1 MESLEIPDGHRSGFV
16 ALAGRPN
23 VGKST
28 LINRLLGQR
37 IAAVS
42 PKPQTTR
49 QRQLGILS
57 LPDAQLIFV
66 DTPGIHEPLH
76 KLGEKMNEE
85 ALSSLREADVVL
97 ALFDLTR
104 PPNEEDIQVA
114 AQIREIQGQIPA
126 IIALTKADRVPDD
139 RMSDRRAAFRTLL
152 PEADFLEI
160 SSTRGDNLDELI
172 ERIKG
177 ELPEGP
183 RLFPPETIT
192 DAYERDI
199 AADMIRAAALKN
211 LRDEVPHCLAIR
223 IDEFEERN
231 EHGAYIEATI
241 FVERDSQKGIV
252 IGKGGTMLKTIG
264 TFARKEIEA
273 ATDRKIYLK
282 LRVKVLPGWRNDEN
296 KLKSFGFGG
305 SGH

>member
-1 MESLEIPDGHRSGFV
+1 MESFEIPDGHRSGFV

-97 ALFDLTR
+97 VLFDLTR

-211 LRDEVPHCLAIR
+211 LRDEVPHSLAIR
-223 IDEFEERN
+223 IDEFKERN

-264 TFARKEIEA
+264 TFARKDIEA

-296 KLKSFGFGG
+296 KLKSFGFRE

>member
-211 LRDEVPHCLAIR
+211 LRDEVPHSLAIR
-223 IDEFEERN
+223 IDEFKERN

-264 TFARKEIEA
+264 TFARKDIEA

>member
-1 MESLEIPDGHRSGFV
+1 MESLEVPDGHRSGFV

-49 QRQLGILS
+49 QRQLGILT

-85 ALSSLREADVVL
+85 ALSSLQEADVVL

-104 PPNEEDIQVA
+104 PPNEEDGQVA
-114 AQIREIQGQIPA
+114 AQVREIQGKIPT

-172 ERIKG
+172 ERIKAK
-177 ELPEGP
+177 LPEGP
-183 RLFPPETIT
+183 RLYPPETIT

>member
-1 MESLEIPDGHRSGFV
+1 MESLEVPDGHRSGFV

-211 LRDEVPHCLAIR
+211 LRDEVPHSLAIR
-223 IDEFEERN
+223 IDEFKERN

-264 TFARKEIEA
+264 TFARKDIEA

>member
-1 MESLEIPDGHRSGFV
+1 MASLEIPDGHRSGFV

-28 LINRLLGQR
+28 LINRVLGQR

-49 QRQLGILS
+49 QRQLGILT

-66 DTPGIHEPLH
+66 DTPGLHEPLH

-85 ALSSLREADVVL
+85 ALSSLHDADVIL

-104 PPNEEDIQVA
+104 PPNEEDRLVA
-114 AQIREIQGQIPA
+114 AQVREIQGQIPTL
-126 IIALTKADRVPDD
+126 IALTKVDRVPDD
-139 RMSDRRAAFRTLL
+139 RLSDRRAAFRTML
-152 PEADFLEI
+152 PDADFLEI
-160 SSTRGDNLDELI
+160 SATRGDNLEELI
-172 ERIKG
+172 TLIKDK
-177 ELPEGP
+177 LPEGS

-192 DAYERDI
+192 NTYERDI

-211 LRDEVPHCLAIR
+211 LRNEVPHSLAIR

-252 IGKGGTMLKTIG
+252 IGKGGSMLKTIG
-264 TFARKEIEA
+264 TFARMEIEA
-273 ATDRKIYLK
+273 ATDRKIFLR
-282 LRVKVLPGWRNDEN
+282 LRVKVLPGWRNDED

-305 SGH
+305 SGP

>member
-1 MESLEIPDGHRSGFV
+1 MESPDIPDGHRSGFV

-49 QRQLGILS
+49 QRQLGILT
-57 LPDAQLIFV
+57 LPEAQLIFV
-66 DTPGIHEPLH
+66 DTPGLHEPLH

-85 ALSSLREADVVL
+85 ALSSLQEADVVL

-104 PPNEEDIQVA
+104 PPSEEDRHVVDQVKKIQ
-114 AQIREIQGQIPA
+114 EQIPTL
-126 IIALTKADRVPDD
+126 IALTKVDRVPEE
-139 RMSDRRAAFRTLL
+139 RLSDRRAAFRALL
-152 PEADFLEI
+152 PDADFLEI
-160 SSTRGDNLDELI
+160 SSTRGDNLDELVK
-172 ERIKG
+172 RITV

-183 RLFPPETIT
+183 LLYPEDTIT

-241 FVERDSQKGIV
+241 FVERESQKGIV
-252 IGKGGTMLKTIG
+252 IGKGGKMLKTIG
-264 TFARKEIEA
+264 TFARTEIEA
-273 ATDRKIYLK
+273 ATGRKVYLK

-305 SGH
+305 

>member
-1 MESLEIPDGHRSGFV
+1 MESNGAPDGHRSGFV

-49 QRQLGILS
+49 QRQLGILT

-85 ALSSLREADVVL
+85 ALSSLQDADVVL

-104 PPNEEDIQVA
+104 PPNEEDMQVA
-114 AQIREIQGQIPA
+114 TQIREVQGQIPT

-160 SSTRGDNLDELI
+160 SSTRGDNLDELV
-172 ERIKG
+172 ERIKA

-183 RLFPPETIT
+183 RLFPPEMIT

-211 LRDEVPHCLAIR
+211 LRDEVPHSLAIR

>member
-1 MESLEIPDGHRSGFV
+1 MESPEIPDGHRSGFI

-49 QRQLGILS
+49 QRQLGILT
-57 LPDAQLIFV
+57 LPEAQLIFV
-66 DTPGIHEPLH
+66 DTPGLHEPLH

-85 ALSSLREADVVL
+85 ALSSLQEADVVL

-104 PPNEEDIQVA
+104 PPSEEDRHVIDQVKK
-114 AQIREIQGQIPA
+114 IQGQIPTL
-126 IIALTKADRVPDD
+126 IVLTKVDRVPEE
-139 RMSDRRAAFRTLL
+139 RLSDRRAAFRALL
-152 PEADFLEI
+152 PDAYFLEI
-160 SSTRGDNLDELI
+160 SSTRGDNLDELVK
-172 ERIKG
+172 RITV

-183 RLFPPETIT
+183 LLYPEDTIT

-211 LRDEVPHCLAIR
+211 LRDEVPHSLAIR

-241 FVERDSQKGIV
+241 FVERESQKGIV
-252 IGKGGTMLKTIG
+252 IGKGGKMLKTIG
-264 TFARKEIEA
+264 TFARTEIEA
-273 ATDRKIYLK
+273 ATGRKVYLK

-305 SGH
+305 

>member
-1 MESLEIPDGHRSGFV
+1 MESLEVPDGHRSGFV

-49 QRQLGILS
+49 QRQLGILT

-85 ALSSLREADVVL
+85 ALSSLQEADVVL

-104 PPNEEDIQVA
+104 PPNEEDGQVA
-114 AQIREIQGQIPA
+114 AKIREI
-126 IIALTKADRVPDD
+126 PDD
-139 RMSDRRAAFRTLL
+139 RLSDRRAAFRTLL
-152 PEADFLEI
+152 LEADFLEI

-172 ERIKG
+172 ERIKAK
-177 ELPEGP
+177 LPEGP
-183 RLFPPETIT
+183 RLYPPETIT

-199 AADMIRAAALKN
+199 AADMIR
-211 LRDEVPHCLAIR
+211 R
-223 IDEFEERN
+223 
-231 EHGAYIEATI
+231 
-241 FVERDSQKGIV
+241 
-252 IGKGGTMLKTIG
+252 
-264 TFARKEIEA
+264 
-273 ATDRKIYLK
+273 
-282 LRVKVLPGWRNDEN
+282 
-296 KLKSFGFGG
+296 
-305 SGH
+305 

>member
-1 MESLEIPDGHRSGFV
+1 MESPEIPDGHRSGFI

-49 QRQLGILS
+49 QRQLGILT
-57 LPDAQLIFV
+57 LPEAQLIFV
-66 DTPGIHEPLH
+66 DTPGLHEPLH

-85 ALSSLREADVVL
+85 ALSSLQEADVVL

-104 PPNEEDIQVA
+104 PPSEEDRHVIDQVKK
-114 AQIREIQGQIPA
+114 IQGQIPSL
-126 IIALTKADRVPDD
+126 IVLTKVDRVPEE
-139 RMSDRRAAFRTLL
+139 RLSDRRAAFRALL
-152 PEADFLEI
+152 PDADFLEI
-160 SSTRGDNLDELI
+160 SSTRGDNLDELVK
-172 ERIKG
+172 RITV

-183 RLFPPETIT
+183 LLYPEDTIT

-211 LRDEVPHCLAIR
+211 LRDEVPHSLAIR

-241 FVERDSQKGIV
+241 FVERESQKGIV
-252 IGKGGTMLKTIG
+252 IGKGGKMLKTIG
-264 TFARKEIEA
+264 TFARTEIEA
-273 ATDRKIYLK
+273 ATGRKVYLK

-305 SGH
+305 

>member
-1 MESLEIPDGHRSGFV
+1 MASLEIPDGHRSGFV

-28 LINRLLGQR
+28 LINRVLGQR

-49 QRQLGILS
+49 QRQLGILT

-66 DTPGIHEPLH
+66 DTPGLHEPLH

-85 ALSSLREADVVL
+85 ALSSLHDADVIL

-104 PPNEEDIQVA
+104 PPNEEDRLVA
-114 AQIREIQGQIPA
+114 AQVREIQGQIPTL
-126 IIALTKADRVPDD
+126 IALTKVDRVPND
-139 RMSDRRAAFRTLL
+139 RLSDRRAAFRTML
-152 PEADFLEI
+152 PDADFLEI
-160 SSTRGDNLDELI
+160 SATRGDNLEELI
-172 ERIKG
+172 TLIKDK
-177 ELPEGP
+177 LPEGS

-192 DAYERDI
+192 NTYERDI

-211 LRDEVPHCLAIR
+211 LRNEVPHSLAIR

-252 IGKGGTMLKTIG
+252 IGKGGSMLKTIG
-264 TFARKEIEA
+264 TFARMEIEA
-273 ATDRKIYLK
+273 ATDRKIFLR
-282 LRVKVLPGWRNDEN
+282 LRVKVLPGWRNDED

-305 SGH
+305 SGP

>member
-1 MESLEIPDGHRSGFV
+1 MESIEVPDGHRSGFI

-49 QRQLGILS
+49 QRQLGILT
-57 LPDAQLIFV
+57 LPDAQLVFV
-66 DTPGIHEPLH
+66 DTPGLHEPLH

-85 ALSSLREADVVL
+85 ALSSLHEADVIL

-104 PPNEEDIQVA
+104 PPNEEDRHVA
-114 AQIREIQGQIPA
+114 AQIREIQGQTPTV
-126 IIALTKADRVPDD
+126 IALTKADRVPDE
-139 RMSDRRAAFRTLL
+139 RMSDRRAAFRSLL

-160 SSTRGDNLDELI
+160 SSTRGDNLDELV
-172 ERIKG
+172 ERITAQ
-177 ELPEGP
+177 LPEGP
-183 RLFPPETIT
+183 CLYPPETIT
-192 DAYERDI
+192 DAFERDI
-199 AADMIRAAALKN
+199 AADLIRAAALKN
-211 LRDEVPHCLAIR
+211 LRDEVPHSLAVR

-252 IGKGGTMLKTIG
+252 IGKGGKMLKTIG
-264 TFARKEIEA
+264 TFARMEIEA

-296 KLKSFGFGG
+296 KLKSFGFGR
-305 SGH
+305 SGR

>member
-264 TFARKEIEA
+264 TFARKDIEA

>member
-1 MESLEIPDGHRSGFV
+1 MESLDVPDGHRSGFV

-28 LINRLLGQR
+28 LINRLIGQR

-49 QRQLGILS
+49 QRQLGILT

-85 ALSSLREADVVL
+85 ALSSLQEADVVL

-114 AQIREIQGQIPA
+114 AKIREIQGPLPTL
-126 IIALTKADRVPDD
+126 IALTKVARVPED
-139 RMSDRRAAFRTLL
+139 RLSDRRAAVRTLL
-152 PEADFLEI
+152 PEADFIEI
-160 SSTRGDNLDELI
+160 SSTRGDNLDILV

-211 LRDEVPHCLAIR
+211 LRDEVPHSLAIR

>member
-1 MESLEIPDGHRSGFV
+1 MESLEVPDGHRSGFV

-211 LRDEVPHCLAIR
+211 LRDEVPHSLAIR
-223 IDEFEERN
+223 IDEFKERN

>member
-1 MESLEIPDGHRSGFV
+1 MASLEIPDGHRSGFV

-49 QRQLGILS
+49 QRQLGILT

-66 DTPGIHEPLH
+66 DTPGLHEPLH

-85 ALSSLREADVVL
+85 ALSSLHDADVVL

-104 PPNEEDIQVA
+104 PPNEEDRLVA
-114 AQIREIQGQIPA
+114 AQVREIQGQIPTL
-126 IIALTKADRVPDD
+126 IALTKVDRVPDD
-139 RMSDRRAAFRTLL
+139 RLSDRRATFRTML

-160 SSTRGDNLDELI
+160 SATRGDNLEELVTLLI
-172 ERIKG
+172 DK
-177 ELPEGP
+177 LPEGS

-211 LRDEVPHCLAIR
+211 LRNEVPHSLAIR

-252 IGKGGTMLKTIG
+252 IGKGGSMLKTIG
-264 TFARKEIEA
+264 TFARMEIEA
-273 ATDRKIYLK
+273 ATDRKIFLR

-305 SGH
+305 SGP

>member
-1 MESLEIPDGHRSGFV
+1 MASLEIPDGHRSGFV

-49 QRQLGILS
+49 QRQLGILT

-66 DTPGIHEPLH
+66 DTPGLHEPLH

-85 ALSSLREADVVL
+85 ALSSLHDADVVL

-104 PPNEEDIQVA
+104 PPNEEDRLVA
-114 AQIREIQGQIPA
+114 AQVREIQGQIPTL
-126 IIALTKADRVPDD
+126 IALTKVDRVPDD
-139 RMSDRRAAFRTLL
+139 RLSDRRAAFRTML

-160 SSTRGDNLDELI
+160 SATRGDNLEELVTLI
-172 ERIKG
+172 LDK
-177 ELPEGP
+177 LPEGS

-211 LRDEVPHCLAIR
+211 LRNEVPHSLAIR

-252 IGKGGTMLKTIG
+252 IGKGGSMLKTIG
-264 TFARKEIEA
+264 TFARMEIEA
-273 ATDRKIYLK
+273 ATDRKIFLR

-305 SGH
+305 SGP

>member
-1 MESLEIPDGHRSGFV
+1 MESLEVPDGHRSGFI

-49 QRQLGILS
+49 QRQLGILT

-85 ALSSLREADVVL
+85 ALSSLQEADVVL

-104 PPNEEDIQVA
+104 PPNEEDGQVA
-114 AQIREIQGQIPA
+114 AQVREIQGKIPI

-172 ERIKG
+172 ERIKAK
-177 ELPEGP
+177 LPEGP
-183 RLFPPETIT
+183 RLYPPETIT

-211 LRDEVPHCLAIR
+211 LRDEVPHSLAIR

-231 EHGAYIEATI
+231 EHGAYIESTI
-241 FVERDSQKGIV
+241 FVERESQKGIV

>member
-211 LRDEVPHCLAIR
+211 LRDEVPHSLAIR
-223 IDEFEERN
+223 IDEFKERN

-264 TFARKEIEA
+264 TFARKDIEA

-296 KLKSFGFGG
+296 KLKSFGFRE

>member
-1 MESLEIPDGHRSGFV
+1 MESPEIPDGHRSGFV

-49 QRQLGILS
+49 QRQLGILT
-57 LPDAQLIFV
+57 LPEAQLIFV
-66 DTPGIHEPLH
+66 DTPGLHEPLH

-85 ALSSLREADVVL
+85 ALSSLQEADVVL

-104 PPNEEDIQVA
+104 PPSEEDRHVVDQVKKIQ
-114 AQIREIQGQIPA
+114 EQIPTL
-126 IIALTKADRVPDD
+126 IALTKVDRVPEE
-139 RMSDRRAAFRTLL
+139 RLSDRRAAFRALL
-152 PEADFLEI
+152 PDADFLEI
-160 SSTRGDNLDELI
+160 SSTRGDNLDELVK
-172 ERIKG
+172 RITV

-183 RLFPPETIT
+183 LLYPEDTIT

-211 LRDEVPHCLAIR
+211 LRDEVPHSLAIR

-241 FVERDSQKGIV
+241 FVERESQKGIV
-252 IGKGGTMLKTIG
+252 IGKGGKMLKTIG
-264 TFARKEIEA
+264 TFARTEIEA
-273 ATDRKIYLK
+273 ATGRKVYLK

-305 SGH
+305 

>member
-1 MESLEIPDGHRSGFV
+1 MDSSEVPEDHRSGFV

-49 QRQLGILS
+49 QRQLGILT
-57 LPDAQLIFV
+57 LPEAQIIFV
-66 DTPGIHEPLH
+66 DTPGLHEPLH

-85 ALSSLREADVVL
+85 ALTSLQEADVVL

-104 PPNEEDIQVA
+104 PPSEEDRHVSDQVK
-114 AQIREIQGQIPA
+114 EIEGQTPA
-126 IIALTKADRVPDD
+126 IIVLTKVDRVPGE
-139 RMSDRRAAFRTLL
+139 RLSDRRAAFRALL
-152 PEADFLEI
+152 PDADFLEI
-160 SSTRGDNLDELI
+160 SSTRGDNLDELVR
-172 ERIKG
+172 RITAT
-177 ELPEGP
+177 LPEGP
-183 RLFPPETIT
+183 RLYPEDIVT

-211 LRDEVPHCLAIR
+211 LRDEVPHSLAIR

-252 IGKGGTMLKTIG
+252 IGKGGQMLKTIG
-264 TFARKEIEA
+264 TFARTEIEA
-273 ATDRKIYLK
+273 ATGRKVYLK
-282 LRVKVLPGWRNDEN
+282 LRVKVLPGWRNDES

-305 SGH
+305 

>member
-1 MESLEIPDGHRSGFV
+1 MESLEVPDGHRSGFV

-49 QRQLGILS
+49 QRQLGILT

-85 ALSSLREADVVL
+85 ALSSLQEADVVL

-104 PPNEEDIQVA
+104 PPNEEDGQVA
-114 AQIREIQGQIPA
+114 AQVREIQGKIPT

-172 ERIKG
+172 ERIKAK
-177 ELPEGP
+177 LPEGP
-183 RLFPPETIT
+183 RLYPPETIT

-211 LRDEVPHCLAIR
+211 LRDEVPHSLAIR

-241 FVERDSQKGIV
+241 FVERESQKGIV
-252 IGKGGTMLKTIG
+252 IGKGGMMLKTIG